1 MHPWAAKRRAYGI
14 PISGNLQTATGQSPG
29 QVAPALESA
38 LVWAGGWIGDL
49 QGPTLLL
56 LWFYESGMEEMSLL
70 TKPGALVQPQKIV
83 PIFPLH
89 SHLHPANGTSSLAEH
104 GESLSVLRCLFQ
116 KHTAIN
122 CSALFFLFKLSETSW
137 VSQRSQGISW
147 GGIWMLWNKCHFPR
161 GSRVTWMGAHI
172 RASAELH
179 Y

>member
-1 MHPWAAKRRAYGI
+1 MSSEAESLWNPHFWKSANSSWPKPWASCPSFGV
-14 PISGNLQTATGQSPG
+14 SPG
-29 QVAPALESA
+29 VSRRLDWDPPYFCSDFMSQARKKCHSSQN
-38 LVWAGGWIGDL
+38 LVHL
-49 QGPTLLL
+49 
-56 LWFYESGMEEMSLL
+56 YSLR
-70 TKPGALVQPQKIV
+70 IV
-83 PIFPLH
+83 PIFPFH
-89 SHLHPANGTSSLAEH
+89 SHLHPGNGTSSLAEH

-116 KHTAIN
+116 KHTTIN